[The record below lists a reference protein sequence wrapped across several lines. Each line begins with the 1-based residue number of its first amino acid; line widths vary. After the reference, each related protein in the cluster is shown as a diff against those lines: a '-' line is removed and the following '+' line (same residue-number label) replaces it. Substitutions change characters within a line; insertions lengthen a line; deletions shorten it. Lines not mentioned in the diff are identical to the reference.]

1 MTLPSLQWIE
11 PVIEAA
17 RKQAGGGAAT
27 LPTVVVRVD
36 QQRLYVW
43 EGGKVTDVFDVST
56 SERGIGNQD
65 GTYKTPLGLHRI
77 AERFGDGA
85 APGTVFRARANT
97 GEIAEI
103 LTGEGERSRRD
114 NITSRIL
121 WLEGLEPGLNR
132 GGSIDSYQRYIYI
145 HGTDEEGRIGEP
157 ASEGCV
163 RMRNDEVIELF
174 PRLPVGT
181 LVVILNGPDY
191 EAGRVLPV

>member
-1 MTLPSLQWIE
+1 VTLPSLQWIE
-11 PVIEAA
+11 PVVEAA
-17 RKQAGGGAAT
+17 RAQAGTADG
-27 LPTVVVRVD
+27 LPVVVVRVD

-43 EGGKVTDVFDVST
+43 EDGKVTEIFDVST
-56 SERGIGNQD
+56 SERGIGNEN

-85 APGTVFRARANT
+85 ERGTVFRARANT

-103 LTGEGERSRRD
+103 LTGEGERSQRD

-132 GGSIDSYQRYIYI
+132 GGSIDSYHRYIYI
-145 HGTDEEGRIGEP
+145 HGTDEEGRIGQP

-163 RMRNDEVIELF
+163 RMRNDDVIELF

-191 EAGRVLPV
+191 ETGRILPV